1 MSDRWELRGHYLM
14 ACNCDYGCPCNFNAR
29 PTPGFCEGIL
39 GFIFSEGYY
48 GNTDL
53 TGTKIGVLAKWPGAI
68 HEGGGK
74 GTLYIDDSAQEEQ
87 RQALLRIMSGDEGG
101 VLGMIMKNTLDSIDG
116 PHYVPIDATLA
127 GKDTVISIEGRVQLE
142 FDSIKNPVTGA
153 ESFPR
158 VVLPQ
163 GLWSNELEQ
172 FTTKSFQ
179 ADEADLQMAHP
190 GKVAQIAEVHWQG
203 P

>member
-1 MSDRWELRGHYLM
+1 MATKWELKGHYLM
-14 ACNCDYGCPCNFNAR
+14 ACNCDYGCPCNFNAP
-29 PTPGFCEGIL
+29 PTPGFCEGL
-39 GFIFSEGYY
+39 LAFVFSEGHY
-48 GNTDL
+48 GDTDL
-53 TGTKIGVLAKWPGAI
+53 AGTKIAALAKWPGAI

-74 GTLYIDDSAQEEQ
+74 GALYIDASAEEEQ
-87 RQALLRIMSGDEGG
+87 RHALLRILSGDEGG
-101 VLGMIMKNTLDSIDG
+101 VLGMILKNTLDSIDG
-116 PHYVPIDATLA
+116 PHYVPINAKVA
-127 GKDTVISIEGRVQLE
+127 GKETTVSIEGQAQVE
-142 FDSIKNPVTGA
+142 FESIKNPVTGN

-179 ADEADLQMAHP
+179 AGNGDLQMNHQ
-190 GKVAQIAEVHWQG
+190 GKVAQVADIRWQG